1 MEMLQTAVE
10 AAQQAGQVILKNYLT
25 RHDITFKGHRDIVTE
40 ADTAAQ
46 AVVINLI
53 RERFPDHAIISEEG
67 ENDVVSGKTGD
78 YTWVVDPL
86 DGTTNYSRRVPVFS
100 VSIGLLKGG
109 EPLVGVVHDPLRDQ
123 TFVAEQG
130 KGAMVDGEPMRAS
143 RVERFD
149 HTVVGLDWT
158 RNNAGREQMLDC
170 LREVAPRCGTIRV
183 LGSAALALTFVA
195 AGWLD
200 VYFHLSL
207 QPWDAAAAM
216 LLIAEAGGRC
226 TTLTGEPYHVD
237 SPGCVATNGLVH
249 EEMLGLLRT
258 ALK

>member
-1 MEMLQTAVE
+1 MLQTAVE
-10 AAQQAGQVILKNYLT
+10 AAQQAGQVILKNYLAK
-25 RHDITFKGHRDIVTE
+25 HDITFKGHRDIVTE

-53 RERFPDHAIISEEG
+53 RERFPDHVIISEER
-67 ENDVVSGKTGD
+67 ENDAVGSEAGG

-86 DGTTNYSRRVPVFS
+86 DGTTNYARRVPVFS
-100 VSIGLLKGG
+100 VSIGVLKGG

-123 TFVAEQG
+123 IFVAERG

-158 RNNAGREQMLDC
+158 RNNAGREQMLNC

-183 LGSAALALTFVA
+183 LGSAALGLTYVA

-207 QPWDAAAAM
+207 QPWDTAAAM

-226 TTLTGEPYHVD
+226 TTLTGEPYHVG

-249 EEMLGLLRT
+249 EDLLGLLRT